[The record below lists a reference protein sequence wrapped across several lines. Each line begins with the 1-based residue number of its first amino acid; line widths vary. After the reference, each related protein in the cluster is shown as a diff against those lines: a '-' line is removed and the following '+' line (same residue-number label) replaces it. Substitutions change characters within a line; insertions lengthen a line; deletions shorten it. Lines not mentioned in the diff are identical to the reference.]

1 VAQQKDPRKEIAEV
15 LKAPEFGYDR
25 EVVRWVPH
33 GSNATP
39 TMPDFTF
46 AAWIAKLVQY
56 MLWALVVVAVAY
68 LLWWIVRTL
77 PRFGRE
83 PGPERYEAPASLFG
97 MELAPETLPADVPGV
112 VRKLLADGKAREA
125 LALLYRGSL
134 SRLVHERG
142 VELRA
147 SHTELEVLA
156 LAPSDYLRQLVDA
169 WRSCAYAERVPAPQ
183 AIEALAQGYAAL

>member
-1 VAQQKDPRKEIAEV
+1 V
-15 LKAPEFGYDR
+15 
-25 EVVRWVPH
+25 
-33 GSNATP
+33 
-39 TMPDFTF
+39 PDFTF
-46 AAWIAKLVQY
+46 AAWVAKLVQY
-56 MLWALVVVAVAY
+56 VLWVLVAVAVGY
-68 LLWWIVRTL
+68 LLWWILRTL

-83 PGPERYEAPASLFG
+83 PPAERYRAPASLFG
-97 MELAPETLPADVPGV
+97 MELAPETLPDDVPAAAM
-112 VRKLLADGKAREA
+112 RLLRDGQARQA

-169 WRSCAYAERVPAPQ
+169 WRACAYAERAPAPQ